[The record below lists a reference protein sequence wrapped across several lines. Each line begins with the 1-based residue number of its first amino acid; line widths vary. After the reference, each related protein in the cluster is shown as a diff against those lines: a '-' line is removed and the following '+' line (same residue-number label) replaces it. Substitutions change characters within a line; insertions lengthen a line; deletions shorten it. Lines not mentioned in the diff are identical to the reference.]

1 MEPGPAQLTIMAA
14 IAVFWLLPMIPIA
27 VILRKAGFSPW
38 WTLVYLLPFGNLV
51 GLFVFAFARWPER
64 E

>member
-14 IAVFWLLPMIPIA
+14 IAVIWLLPMIPIA
-27 VILRKAGFSPW
+27 IILRKAGFSPW
-38 WTLVYLLPFGNLV
+38 WTVVYLLPFGNLV